1 MGSGGVCMKDWFQV
15 EMLDDTT
22 YVISEHKHY
31 EKTNCYLLLG
41 KQRALLIDSGLGV
54 A

>member
-31 EKTNCYLLLG
+31 EKKLLSAARKAEG
-41 KQRALLIDSGLGV
+41 FAD
-54 A
+54 

>member
-1 MGSGGVCMKDWFQV
+1 MKDWFQV

-31 EKTNCYLLLG
+31 EKKFVICCSES
-41 KQRALLIDSGLGV
+41 RGLC
-54 A
+54 